1 MKPDKNRALIGFN
14 VLEKLVFSKNFFFPS
29 RRIAVRSLKR
39 FKNIFKY
46 YDLFWRHELRLYYY
60 RNVTVH

>member
-46 YDLFWRHELRLYYY
+46 YDLRIYLSIMICFGGM
-60 RNVTVH
+60 N